1 MLRAKSWNLC
11 NKAPKRQKNNLLPKM
26 SIAYLLLLIY
36 VHEIKIHIKSKRSAA
51 CEKINKIC
59 CWQFLSTIWFDHK
72 WLFLAKVIIVQHR
85 D

>member
-36 VHEIKIHIKSKRSAA
+36 IHEIKILIKSERSAA
-51 CEKINKIC
+51 FDRMNK
-59 CWQFLSTIWFDHK
+59 
-72 WLFLAKVIIVQHR
+72 
-85 D
+85 

>member
-36 VHEIKIHIKSKRSAA
+36 VHEIKIHIKNQK
-51 CEKINKIC
+51 E
-59 CWQFLSTIWFDHK
+59 
-72 WLFLAKVIIVQHR
+72 VQLVKKSIKYVAGNF
-85 D
+85 